1 MNIKRVHDL
10 VKATFDYK
18 VKYGKACKAKQASFK
33 MLYGDWE
40 EAYNQNH
47 RLLGAMVTTNPSM
60 VHVAEPYANKEGFT
74 MGKWSEY

>member
-1 MNIKRVHDL
+1 
-10 VKATFDYK
+10 
-18 VKYGKACKAKQASFK
+18 
-33 MLYGDWE
+33 LYGDWE